1 MPLTRPIPVTTDAA
15 QQRLELELLLKQP
28 VPDPEQLE
36 RSLPLLNA
44 LNEISPDRW
53 RDLQALP
60 IAVDEQQLDIAI
72 PSQWGES
79 EWQAL
84 IDQLPQNGRTIR
96 LHPTLHDDLIRALA
110 PEPSKQQTP
119 SAHDQQPS
127 ETPDPPTN
135 QISQGKTESPVSLEE
150 EASSFLEGFSTEGVL
165 EAAEDDEAVLAA
177 NAVDLESSL
186 QDAKASPVVAL
197 VDRILLQ
204 AMSVGASDIHVEP
217 QQKGLRLRYRQDG
230 VLQQYVEPLPS
241 RLIPAVTSR
250 FKILADLDI
259 AERRQAQDGR
269 IRRRYRDRVVDF
281 RVNTLPSRFGEKVCL
296 RLLDSSATQ
305 LGLDKLISN
314 PTTLELVRDLGAKP
328 FGMILVTGPTGSGKS
343 TTLYSLLAERND
355 PGINIST
362 VEDPIEYTLPG
373 ITQCQVNREKG
384 FDFATALRAFMRQDP
399 DVLLVGETRDLETAK
414 TAIEAALT
422 GHLVLSTLHANDAP
436 STIARLDEMGVET
449 FMVSAAL
456 IGIVSQRLMR
466 RVCTTCR
473 EAYQPD
479 ERELG
484 RFGLMAGA
492 ESDVVFYRAK
502 RHDGTG
508 KSCPKCKGSGYKGR
522 VGVYEVLRM
531 NEELATAVSSGASTD
546 VIRQLALESGMVTL
560 LGYSLDLVREGHT
573 TLEEVGRMIL
583 TDSGLESE
591 RRARALST
599 MTCKG
604 CGAGLQETWLECPY
618 CLTKRN

>member
-1 MPLTRPIPVTTDAA
+1 MTLTLPTPDAGDTA
-15 QQRLELELLLKQP
+15 RQRFALELLLQQP
-28 VPDPEQLE
+28 VPGPEQLLAS
-36 RSLPLLNA
+36 RKLLSDALPDV
-44 LNEISPDRW
+44 SPNQW
-53 RDLQALP
+53 RALQAMP
-60 IAVDEQQLDIAI
+60 IAIGAEHLDIAI
-72 PSQWGES
+72 PSQWRDQ
-79 EWQAL
+79 EWQHL
-84 IDQLPQNGRTIR
+84 IDQLPDQHRTIR
-96 LHPTLHDDLIRALA
+96 LHPAIEADLRRALGEDVITPPQLEEA
-110 PEPSKQQTP
+110 PTPASTETTGTQQTNP
-119 SAHDQQPS
+119 ENAS
-127 ETPDPPTN
+127 
-135 QISQGKTESPVSLEE
+135 TE
-150 EASSFLEGFSTEGVL
+150 SFLEGFNTDGVL
-165 EAAEDDEAVLAA
+165 EDDEDEEGQQAQEAI
-177 NAVDLESSL
+177 DLETRL
-186 QDAKASPVVAL
+186 KDAEASPVVTL

-204 AMSVGASDIHVEP
+204 AMSVNASDIHVEP
-217 QQKGLRLRYRQDG
+217 QQKGLRLRFRQDG

-241 RLIPAVTSR
+241 RLIPAVTSH

-269 IRRRYRDRVVDF
+269 IRRKYRDRVVDF

-296 RLLDSSATQ
+296 RLLDSGATQ
-305 LGLDKLISN
+305 LGLDKLISDAE
-314 PTTLELVRDLGAKP
+314 TLALVRDLGSKP

-436 STIARLDEMGVET
+436 STIARLDEMGVEP
-449 FMVSAAL
+449 FMVSASL
-456 IGIVSQRLMR
+456 IGIVSQRLLR
-466 RVCTTCR
+466 RVCPHCR
-473 EAYQPD
+473 EPYRPN

-484 RFGLMAGA
+484 RFGLMASREA
-492 ESDVVFYRAK
+492 DVTFFKAHHHSPSEPVCS
-502 RHDGTG
+502 H
-508 KSCPKCKGSGYKGR
+508 CKGSGYKGR
-522 VGVYEVLRM
+522 VGVYEVLRIQEDM
-531 NEELATAVSSGASTD
+531 ATAISKGASTD

-560 LGYSLDLVREGHT
+560 LGYSLELVRKGET
-573 TLEEVGRMIL
+573 TLEEVGRMVL

-599 MTCKG
+599 MTCEG
-604 CGAGLQETWLECPY
+604 CGAGLQEGWLECPY
-618 CLTKRN
+618 CLTPRH